1 MIFLTIPT
9 AILTALSSAAAA
21 PDPVPVA
28 SLAPPALTAA
38 DEEKVPGPGD
48 PAVWSGSV
56 NIGASYSDG
65 NTDARSVNAAAE
77 AVRRAHDDRY
87 TFKGYW
93 NYGETRNT
101 DTNEFDLTQ
110 RRAGASAKYDYFLS
124 EKLYLF
130 AIAGAETDT
139 LADIKLRYYAGPGVG
154 YQWREDEKLKWGSEA
169 GVTYFDTDFYDGEDK
184 EYIAARLA
192 NNISWK
198 INEHTTFENTLEAFP
213 SLEDKDDFYGK
224 SDTKVKANLTDS
236 MFAQL
241 QWIYQFTNQ
250 PAPDKDRNDNLLV
263 LGVGWSF

>member
-1 MIFLTIPT
+1 MILPT
-9 AILTALSSAAAA
+9 AILAALSSAAPAFE
-21 PDPVPVA
+21 PDPAAIAAMP
-28 SLAPPALTAA
+28 APIAE
-38 DEEKVPGPGD
+38 DEEQVPGPGE

-56 NIGASYSDG
+56 NVGASYSDG
-65 NTDARSVNAAAE
+65 NTDARSINAAID
-77 AVRRAHDDRY
+77 AVRRSHKDRY
-87 TFKGYW
+87 TFKSYW

-110 RRAGASAKYDYFLS
+110 RRAGATLKYDYFLS

-130 AIAGAETDT
+130 AVAGVETDT
-139 LADIKLRYYAGPGVG
+139 LADIELRAYAGPGVG
-154 YQWREDEKLKWGSEA
+154 YQWREDERLKWGSEA
-169 GVTYFDTDFYDGEDK
+169 GVTYFDVDYDESEDK

-192 NNISWK
+192 NNIAWK

-213 SLEDKDDFYGK
+213 SLDDADDFYGK
-224 SDTKVKANLTDS
+224 SDTKIKANLTES

-250 PAPDKDRNDNLLV
+250 PADDKDRNDNLLV